1 MNKTHHILKR
11 HTSNSYSNFAAE
23 KQTDI
28 IMKKRIVETTAIII
42 CSCLLPGCKQ
52 SPQES
57 QIASYKVMTIKATD
71 TELSNSYPASIQGR
85 QDIAIYPQ
93 VSGTISTVCVKEG
106 QRVRKGQSLFIID
119 QVPFKAALQM
129 AQANVQAAEAAVAT
143 AQLVYDSKQAL
154 YADSVISQFDLQ
166 TSRNDLLTAKA
177 QLAQAQAQEVTASN
191 DMTYTMV
198 QSPADGVVGTL
209 PYREGALVSPSVPQP
224 LTTVS
229 DNSEMYVY
237 FSISENK
244 LLELCNEH
252 GSMEEALAALPKVKL
267 QLNNGSI
274 YREEGYIETISGVID
289 ASTGSVSVRA
299 VFPNKGGLLHSGA
312 SGNIILPQAYPNS
325 IVIPCNAT
333 FEIQD
338 MIFVY
343 KVVDGKAASCAL
355 NVLLANDAEHYI
367 VTSGL
372 NEGDVIVTEGV
383 GLLRDGSVIETMEE

>member
-1 MNKTHHILKR
+1 
-11 HTSNSYSNFAAE
+11 
-23 KQTDI
+23 
-28 IMKKRIVETTAIII
+28 MKKRFAETTAIVI
-42 CSCLLPGCKQ
+42 CSCLLLGCKQ
-52 SPQES
+52 ATRES
-57 QIASYKVMTIKATD
+57 QTASYKVMTIKTTD
-71 TELSNSYPASIQGR
+71 TELQSSYPAAIQGR

-93 VSGTISTVCVKEG
+93 VSGTVSNVCVKEG

-143 AQLVYDSKQAL
+143 AELVYDSKQAL

-198 QSPADGVVGTL
+198 LSPADGVIGTL
-209 PYREGALVSPSVPQP
+209 PYREGALVSPSLPQP
-224 LTTVS
+224 MTTVS

-244 LLELCNEH
+244 LLDLCSEH
-252 GSMEEALAALPKVKL
+252 GSMEEALAALPKVRL

-289 ASTGSVSVRA
+289 PNTGSVSVRA

-312 SGNIILPQAYPNS
+312 SGNVLLQQSYPGC

-343 KVVDGKAASCAL
+343 KVVDEKAASTSI
-355 NVLLANDAEHYI
+355 NVLLTNDAEHYI

-372 NEGDVIVTEGV
+372 SEGDVIVTEGV
-383 GLLRDGSVIETMEE
+383 GLLQDGDVIVTREE

>member
-1 MNKTHHILKR
+1 MTQ
-11 HTSNSYSNFAAE
+11 SY
-23 KQTDI
+23 
-28 IMKKRIVETTAIII
+28 R
-42 CSCLLPGCKQ
+42 
-52 SPQES
+52 
-57 QIASYKVMTIKATD
+57 AS
-71 TELSNSYPASIQGR
+71 SYPAAIQGR

-93 VSGTISTVCVKEG
+93 VSGTVSNVCVKEG

-198 QSPADGVVGTL
+198 LSPADGVIGTL
-209 PYREGALVSPSVPQP
+209 LYREGALVSPSLPQP
-224 LTTVS
+224 MTTVS

-252 GSMEEALAALPKVKL
+252 GSMEEALAALPKVRL

-372 NEGDVIVTEGV
+372 NESDVIVTEGV